1 MSVADT
7 HSAPTRSATTAR
19 RQSINSKQRSRGC
32 ILLCSRWRIK
42 KESHWPLKIGII
54 SENYKNRPRPKEE
67 RMSDCNC
74 QTGQHCSKCRPP
86 EPQRFYTEAVV
97 MKLQAE
103 VERLQNQLDH
113 ISFESYTL
121 TISQANKRLHSKV
134 EDLQAEVERL
144 RKVFMHCIENGVMTQ
159 DAYEIYDEL
168 KAKAEGGE
176 G

>member
-1 MSVADT
+1 MLLIHKQYDELLHKCSDQEREIKELQAEVEALK
-7 HSAPTRSATTAR
+7 SKVVCE
-19 RQSINSKQRSRGC
+19 RQ
-32 ILLCSRWRIK
+32 
-42 KESHWPLKIGII
+42 LKI
-54 SENYKNRPRPKEE
+54 
-67 RMSDCNC
+67 D
-74 QTGQHCSKCRPP
+74 
-86 EPQRFYTEAVV
+86 A
-97 MKLQAE
+97 QAE

-168 KAKAEGGE
+168 KAKADNHTEIDYLWRNTLIFGE
-176 G
+176 SHR

>member
-1 MSVADT
+1 MIGKVFADDGGY
-7 HSAPTRSATTAR
+7 
-19 RQSINSKQRSRGC
+19 SIMKCLNCGKDAV
-32 ILLCSRWRIK
+32 RIV
-42 KESHWPLKIGII
+42 KE
-54 SENYKNRPRPKEE
+54 
-67 RMSDCNC
+67 
-74 QTGQHCSKCRPP
+74 
-86 EPQRFYTEAVV
+86 
-97 MKLQAE
+97 LQAE

-144 RKVFMHCIENGVMTQ
+144 RKVFMHCIETGVMTQ